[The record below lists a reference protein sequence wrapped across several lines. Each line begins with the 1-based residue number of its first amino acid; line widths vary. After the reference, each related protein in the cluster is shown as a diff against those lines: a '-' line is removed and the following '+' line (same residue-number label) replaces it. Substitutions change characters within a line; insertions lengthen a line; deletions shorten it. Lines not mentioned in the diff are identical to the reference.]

1 MGKTLLLN
9 DTTHYHHGC
18 AKVIET
24 FSYDRSV
31 ANNNPV
37 DVNFSDYSTVIL
49 NGEGT
54 MHHNQSKA
62 LKFLQ
67 ALADAFE
74 AGCDIQLVNT
84 VWQDM
89 TNDYDEILSECSLIE
104 VRDIMSQQEL
114 KSRHGIVSNLVPDR
128 SIIPYVPFKDYSPV
142 IMYQGNRFD
151 SKVESFNLDCPKINI
166 FKEDWNSIVNRL
178 RHAKLLVTGRHH
190 EAYAALKAKC
200 KFIVLPGNTYKNEG
214 IYLNAGV
221 YPINS
226 LDDIQDVLN
235 GQYDREFNRIFDYYE
250 KSVQRLGLVESF
262 SEI

>member
-24 FSYDRSV
+24 YSFDDSI
-31 ANNNPV
+31 ATNAPI
-37 DVNFSDYSTVIL
+37 DVNFLEYSTVIL

-54 MHHNQSKA
+54 MHHDQSNA

-67 ALADAFE
+67 ALKDAQQV
-74 AGCDIQLVNT
+74 GCDTQLVNT

-89 TNDYDEILSECSLIE
+89 TNDFDDVLDKCSLIE
-104 VRDIMSQQEL
+104 VRDIISQQEL
-114 KSRHGIVSNLVPDR
+114 KSRHGIISELFPDR

-151 SKVESFNLDCPKINI
+151 SKVDSFKLDCPKINI

-178 RHAKLLVTGRHH
+178 RHAKLLITGRHH

-221 YPINS
+221 YPINT
-226 LDDIQDVLN
+226 LDKIQDVLN

-250 KSVQRLGLVESF
+250 KS
-262 SEI
+262 I